1 MTISTPLTI
10 TFASEA
16 CMRKELIESYF
27 ICPSC
32 KKDDLITISFLEK
45 QGDIVDGVVTCG
57 SCSNWYRLENGL
69 LELLAPSLQDV
80 RRKLAFREKFE
91 SMWNGWSKD
100 EGGVLKPPSDEHKW
114 EQKNFYDQD
123 ALCYETQ
130 MLRLPF
136 WDAQTS
142 IYLQTIRSFAS
153 GCDVMLEVGCGTGRI
168 SLPLHDSFKTVLGF
182 DLSESMVRI
191 ALEKRDQSSGSSNV
205 HYFIADAENIPVKS
219 GLIDVAIFSGILH
232 HLENPPIVIKD
243 TIRTLLSDGRFLGI
257 ENNSSAFRFI
267 FDFLM
272 RMKRLWNEKAHE
284 EHFIMNHHELERW
297 FRDAGV
303 SVKTWTSIFLPPHM
317 LNFFRVPR
325 AEWLIRMTDAIC
337 QRLPWVHLQGG
348 LILFSGRKVV
358 SEKKA
363 EPAPFLH

>member
-1 MTISTPLTI
+1 MRVTTRTPLNI
-10 TFASEA
+10 TARCEA

-32 KKDDLITISFLEK
+32 KKDDLITIPFAEK
-45 QGDIVDGVVTCG
+45 QGDIIDGVVTCG
-57 SCSNWYRLENGL
+57 SCKNWYRLENGL
-69 LELLAPSLQDV
+69 LELLVPSLRDV
-80 RRKLAFREKFE
+80 TRQLAFQNRFE

-100 EGGVLKPPSDEHKW
+100 RGCVLKPPGDEHKW

-123 ALCYETQ
+123 ALFYETE

-142 IYLQTIRSFAS
+142 IYLRTIRSFAS
-153 GCDVMLEVGCGTGRI
+153 GCDVMLEVGGGTGRI
-168 SLPLHDSFKTVLGF
+168 SLPLRNSFKTVLSF

-191 ALEKRDQSSGSSNV
+191 ALEKRDRGADSGNV
-205 HYFIADAENIPVKS
+205 HYFIADAENIPVKA

-232 HLENPPIVIKD
+232 HLENPHIVIKD
-243 TIRTLLSDGRFLGI
+243 TMRTLASHGRFLGI

-272 RMKRLWNEKAHE
+272 RLKRLWNEKAHE
-284 EHFIMNHHELERW
+284 EHFIISRRELERW
-297 FRDAGV
+297 FREAGV
-303 SVKTWTSIFLPPHM
+303 SIKTWTSIFLPPHL
-317 LNFFRVPR
+317 LNFFRAR
-325 AEWLIRMTDAIC
+325 QAERLIRVTDAFC

-348 LILFSGRKVV
+348 LILFSGRKVPC
-358 SEKKA
+358 EKKGSSN
-363 EPAPFLH
+363 